1 QGGVGAVA
9 PTLAWLPEL
18 SPSMW
23 AAVLILVVLAA
34 GLPGLWTLAGVA
46 AMVLGGLVLLRPEV
60 AIYLLALVVPFG
72 SLAEVDAGSF
82 SITPTEPLV
91 ALLLVGWALRAF
103 SRGRWPLP
111 FTPLSIPLAA
121 MLAAVAFSGYQAVSP
136 ALTLKEGL
144 KWLELALV
152 YLFVI
157 AEMGNRRHA
166 LALVGMLMLGA
177 ALEGA
182 IGAVQFVFSVG
193 PDSFSIGRFM
203 RAYGTFEQ
211 PNPYAG
217 YLGMLLPLALG
228 ILLTRPA
235 SGLRKYLLATG
246 LLALLGVAMSL
257 SRGAWMGIGLA
268 LGLMA
273 VLWSSRSRLVLGS
286 IVLGATPVAVLLF
299 LNLLPA
305 EVTARLVTILD
316 YFRFIDVRQE
326 TITPENFAV
335 LERVAHWQ
343 AALDMIGSNPLFGV
357 GAGNYPAAYEDFM
370 VGGWVEPLGHAHN
383 FYLNVAAEMGIPALL
398 VYLLFVLV
406 AIGYSAKWLVRSN
419 RDTTQILWRGILLGI
434 LGSLV
439 ASSVHNMFDSL
450 FVHSMNVQLGII
462 LALGQIA
469 ATALAR
475 EERGQST
482 LETAP

>member
-1 QGGVGAVA
+1 
-9 PTLAWLPEL
+9 
-18 SPSMW
+18 
-23 AAVLILVVLAA
+23 
-34 GLPGLWTLAGVA
+34 
-46 AMVLGGLVLLRPEV
+46 
-60 AIYLLALVVPFG
+60 
-72 SLAEVDAGSF
+72 
-82 SITPTEPLV
+82 
-91 ALLLVGWALRAF
+91 
-103 SRGRWPLP
+103 
-111 FTPLSIPLAA
+111 
-121 MLAAVAFSGYQAVSP
+121 
-136 ALTLKEGL
+136 
-144 KWLELALV
+144 
-152 YLFVI
+152 
-157 AEMGNRRHA
+157 
-166 LALVGMLMLGA
+166 
-177 ALEGA
+177 
-182 IGAVQFVFSVG
+182 VG